1 MYRRGKKA
9 ASTQASESN
18 KGLGRG
24 GSSDN
29 WGGSA
34 ETEPLGSAASQEPKL
49 SATVSSYG
57 PDAEFGESRSQYA
70 ELHHAPM
77 YSEMGGAMYSEIGG
91 APRSE
96 LHSESAVKAELPPDA
111 EVKRTKGRHW

>member
-9 ASTQASESN
+9 AASRPSESSQDP
-18 KGLGRG
+18 RQG

-49 SATVSSYG
+49 SATVSSHG
-57 PDAEFGESRSQYA
+57 PDAEFGESRGHYA

-96 LHSESAVKAELPPDA
+96 LHSESALKAELPPDA
-111 EVKRTKGRHW
+111 EVKTTKGRHW